1 MHAHRRTTL
10 ALLACLLAPACVS
23 ARVTRDSSANGPSV
37 PSADPVYAAS
47 RPGAV
52 FSPAVRAGG
61 LLFLSGKL
69 GTDSTGKLVAG
80 GVRAE
85 TRQALANIQAELERN
100 GSAMDR
106 VVKCTVLLADI
117 AEWGAMNEAYGPFFP
132 TSKPARTAVAV
143 KGIPLDARVEIECV
157 AAA

>member
-1 MHAHRRTTL
+1 MHAHRRAAL

-23 ARVTRDSSANGPSV
+23 ARVSRDASAP
-37 PSADPVYAAS
+37 AQAIAPVYAES

-52 FSPAVRAGG
+52 FSPAVSAGG
-61 LLFLSGKL
+61 LVFLSGKL

-85 TRQALANIQAELERN
+85 TRQALTNIRAELERN

-106 VVKCTVLLADI
+106 VVKCMVLLADI
-117 AEWGAMNEAYGPFFP
+117 AEWGAMNEAYAPFFP

-143 KGIPLDARVEIECV
+143 KGIPLDARVEIECI

>member
-1 MHAHRRTTL
+1 MHAHRRAAL
-10 ALLACLLAPACVS
+10 ALLTCLLAPACVS
-23 ARVTRDSSANGPSV
+23 ARVSRDASAPA
-37 PSADPVYAAS
+37 PAPAPVYAES
-47 RPGAV
+47 RPGAM

-85 TRQALANIQAELERN
+85 TRQALTNIQAELERN
-100 GSAMDR
+100 GSRMDR

-143 KGIPLDARVEIECV
+143 KGIPLDARVEIECI
-157 AAA
+157 AA